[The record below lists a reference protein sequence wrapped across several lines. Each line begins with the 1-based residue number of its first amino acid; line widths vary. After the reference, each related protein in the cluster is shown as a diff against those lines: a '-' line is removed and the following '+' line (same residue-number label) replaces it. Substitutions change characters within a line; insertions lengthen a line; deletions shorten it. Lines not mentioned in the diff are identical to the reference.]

1 MECPELCHGNGR
13 CVVRAVVSSLIFS
26 FLFFLLQ
33 NFFADTFFFFP
44 LPFFLLRLVTASVTL
59 VSLVS
64 AVKPSSVQEDAVVME
79 RV

>member
-13 CVVRAVVSSLIFS
+13 CVVRAVVSSLLF
-26 FLFFLLQ
+26 FFFFLLQ
-33 NFFADTFFFFP
+33 NFFADIFYFFP